1 MASIKKTVVRT
12 VNKRLP
18 KLKNILVTGNE
29 KVESNAVEMANY
41 LSQNTKS
48 TIYFMASKE
57 FAPYFKKLLQADV
70 KIIQSGTI
78 SFWYAL
84 LASKYFFSTHG
95 TLLENSSKKQIQV
108 NIWHGVLYK
117 KIRKMRGYHGINVDY
132 TIGTSPLSQ
141 KLFAEAFGVSESS
154 VIVSGYPRNDMMLRA
169 RKEKDSLKRKI
180 EPDLSQYDQIVF
192 WMPTF
197 RRKSEDSAGNLYE
210 LKTDNPFHVEDF
222 DVAAFND
229 ILKANNTLCLLK
241 PHYFYMSKD
250 SKTIDYSHIKMIDE
264 HWIAQQGITLYQLLA
279 CTDVLISD
287 FSSVLIDYMLLDLP
301 TICFCT
307 DLEEYKKTQGLY
319 FEDIENWLPSKLI
332 QEQQVFFDFLSE
344 ILTTGNDPYASKRQK
359 LLDTF
364 FTYKD
369 GNSSKRIV
377 DKVLNANK

>member
-1 MASIKKTVVRT
+1 MASLKDKLLRT
-12 VNKRLP
+12 INKRLP
-18 KLKNILVTGNE
+18 KLGSILITGNE

-41 LSQNTKS
+41 LAENTNR
-48 TIYFMASKE
+48 TIYFLASQE
-57 FAPYFKKLLQADV
+57 FAPYFKKLLQAKV
-70 KIIQSGTI
+70 KIIQSSTF

-84 LASKYFFSTHG
+84 LTSKFFFSTHG
-95 TLLENSSKKQIQV
+95 TLLEASSKKQIQV

-117 KIRKMRGYHGINVDY
+117 KIRKMRGYQGIDVDY

-180 EPDLSQYDQIVF
+180 EFDISQYDQIVF

-197 RRKSEDSAGNLYE
+197 RRQSQGNAGNLYE
-210 LKTDNPFHVEDF
+210 LKTDNPFQVKDF
-222 DVAAFND
+222 DVSAFND

-241 PHYFYMSKD
+241 PHYFYMTRD
-250 SKTIDYSHIKMIDE
+250 SDTIDYSHIKMIDD

-319 FEDIENWLPSKLI
+319 FEDIENWLPSQLI

-344 ILTTGNDPYASKRQK
+344 ILTTGKDPYVGKRKK
-359 LLDTF
+359 LLDVF

-369 GNSSKRIV
+369 ANSSKRIV
-377 DKVLNANK
+377 ELVLNAHK